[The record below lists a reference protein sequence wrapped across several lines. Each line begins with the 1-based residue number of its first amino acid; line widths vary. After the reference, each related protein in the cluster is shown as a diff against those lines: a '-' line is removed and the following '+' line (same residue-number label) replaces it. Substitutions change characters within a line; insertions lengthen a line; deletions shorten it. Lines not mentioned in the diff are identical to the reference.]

1 MPDEE
6 QLAFATIERTEE
18 EIREILRVGA
28 RKEFSDMVEKFKD
41 EGYSLEE
48 IASAMAQK
56 IVLPQMGKKKSR
68 KSGASKTTTL
78 VFNIGSGMD
87 INAGHIVAA
96 IARNGGLP
104 GEVVGKISVAENE
117 TKAEIPTLFAAD
129 VLPKLQNLRIRGKR
143 VTVTAA
149 E

>member
-1 MPDEE
+1 
-6 QLAFATIERTEE
+6 
-18 EIREILRVGA
+18 
-28 RKEFSDMVEKFKD
+28 
-41 EGYSLEE
+41 
-48 IASAMAQK
+48 
-56 IVLPQMGKKKSR
+56 MGKKKSR
-68 KSGASKTTTL
+68 KNGASKTTTL
-78 VFNIGSGMD
+78 VFNIGSGME